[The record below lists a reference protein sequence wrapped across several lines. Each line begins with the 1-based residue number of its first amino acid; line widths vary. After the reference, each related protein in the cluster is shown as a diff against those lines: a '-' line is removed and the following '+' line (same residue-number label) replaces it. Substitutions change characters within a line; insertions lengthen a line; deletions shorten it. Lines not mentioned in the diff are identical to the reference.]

1 MTTYVLELRST
12 ADYKDCRYREYT
24 TSKRKADLF
33 ARVPRIPF
41 TDSGHGI
48 VPYVREHSGRR
59 EPRNM
64 VLQDHVVDSIKAMT
78 QPTLQ
83 TKRLCARQQASVD
96 PSHEMLVAGA
106 RSIANTAHTDNHIE
120 RARACWTAMQRAK
133 EGVEEPK
140 P

>member
-1 MTTYVLELRST
+1 VTTYVLELRST

-33 ARVPRIPF
+33 AKVPRIPF

-64 VLQDHVVDSIKAMT
+64 ILQDHVVDSIKVMT
-78 QPTLQ
+78 QPALPA
-83 TKRLCARQQASVD
+83 KRLSARQQASV
-96 PSHEMLVAGA
+96 EEVAA
-106 RSIANTAHTDNHIE
+106 SIYLNQGVGIDVGENI
-120 RARACWTAMQRAK
+120 ARALLAK
-133 EGVEEPK
+133 YDIFEKVEG
-140 P
+140 

>member
-1 MTTYVLELRST
+1 MTIYVLELRST

-33 ARVPRIPF
+33 AKVPKISF

-64 VLQDHVVDSIKAMT
+64 ILQDHVVDSIKAMT
-78 QPTLQ
+78 QPALPA
-83 TKRLCARQQASVD
+83 KRLSARQQASV
-96 PSHEMLVAGA
+96 EEVADFLGHCDA
-106 RSIANTAHTDNHIE
+106 LRIAGSANDDESELAH
-120 RARACWTAMQRAK
+120 ALLAK
-133 EGVEEPK
+133 YDIFEKVEG
-140 P
+140 